1 MYANIKSFDVTF
13 VFKDYENHIR
23 VSSIPINDVEK
34 VKNWLDSCN
43 VIFYDMGKNMNWSK
57 FLGQIRG
64 DFKKFVSVTI
74 FIILGW
80 SMDCLGL

>member
-23 VSSIPINDVEK
+23 VSSIPINEVEK
-34 VKNWLDSCN
+34 VKNWLDENN

-57 FLGQIRG
+57 FLSQIRG
-64 DFKKFVSVTI
+64 DFKKFVAVS
-74 FIILGW
+74 LY
-80 SMDCLGL
+80 S